1 MKKFKIAALSLFWS
15 VATFAANNSK
25 MVWET
30 PAEDISK
37 SVSGPMAKVIA
48 LVVIVAS
55 AFGWVI
61 TENSGIMGKIIR
73 IVIALAV
80 VGGASVLL
88 GLFNITG
95 VVETL
100 QITNSILGQISTN
113 ISQLGLLSETANK
126 AQAMSTNTDSQ
137 EMENSKVE
145 LENAKKTQKLN
156 DQIKMQELI
165 NKSKKSIKI

>member
-48 LVVIVAS
+48 LVV
-55 AFGWVI
+55 
-61 TENSGIMGKIIR
+61 
-73 IVIALAV
+73 

-95 VVETL
+95 GVV
-100 QITNSILGQISTN
+100 IG
-113 ISQLGLLSETANK
+113 
-126 AQAMSTNTDSQ
+126 
-137 EMENSKVE
+137 
-145 LENAKKTQKLN
+145 
-156 DQIKMQELI
+156 
-165 NKSKKSIKI
+165 

>member
-1 MKKFKIAALSLFWS
+1 MKKLKIVVSSLFWS
-15 VATFAANNSK
+15 VATFASTNSK

-30 PAEDISK
+30 PADEISK

-55 AFGWVI
+55 AFGWVL
-61 TENSGIMGKIIR
+61 TQDSGIMGKIIR

-95 VVETL
+95 GVV
-100 QITNSILGQISTN
+100 IG
-113 ISQLGLLSETANK
+113 
-126 AQAMSTNTDSQ
+126 
-137 EMENSKVE
+137 
-145 LENAKKTQKLN
+145 
-156 DQIKMQELI
+156 
-165 NKSKKSIKI
+165 

>member
-1 MKKFKIAALSLFWS
+1 MLNKIKITILSLFWS
-15 VATFAANNSK
+15 AVTFASTNSK
-25 MVWET
+25 MVWES
-30 PAEDISK
+30 PADEISK

-61 TENSGIMGKIIR
+61 TQDSGIMGKIIR

-95 VVETL
+95 GVM
-100 QITNSILGQISTN
+100 IG
-113 ISQLGLLSETANK
+113 
-126 AQAMSTNTDSQ
+126 
-137 EMENSKVE
+137 
-145 LENAKKTQKLN
+145 
-156 DQIKMQELI
+156 
-165 NKSKKSIKI
+165 

>member
-1 MKKFKIAALSLFWS
+1 MKKFKVAALSLFWS

-95 VVETL
+95 GVV
-100 QITNSILGQISTN
+100 IG
-113 ISQLGLLSETANK
+113 
-126 AQAMSTNTDSQ
+126 
-137 EMENSKVE
+137 
-145 LENAKKTQKLN
+145 
-156 DQIKMQELI
+156 
-165 NKSKKSIKI
+165 

>member
-1 MKKFKIAALSLFWS
+1 
-15 VATFAANNSK
+15 

-95 VVETL
+95 GVV
-100 QITNSILGQISTN
+100 IG
-113 ISQLGLLSETANK
+113 
-126 AQAMSTNTDSQ
+126 
-137 EMENSKVE
+137 
-145 LENAKKTQKLN
+145 
-156 DQIKMQELI
+156 
-165 NKSKKSIKI
+165 

>member
-1 MKKFKIAALSLFWS
+1 MLKKFKIGMLSLFWS
-15 VATFAANNSK
+15 VATFASTNSK
-25 MVWET
+25 MVWES
-30 PAEDISK
+30 PADEISK

-95 VVETL
+95 GVM
-100 QITNSILGQISTN
+100 IG
-113 ISQLGLLSETANK
+113 
-126 AQAMSTNTDSQ
+126 
-137 EMENSKVE
+137 
-145 LENAKKTQKLN
+145 
-156 DQIKMQELI
+156 
-165 NKSKKSIKI
+165 

>member
-1 MKKFKIAALSLFWS
+1 MLKKFKIGMLSLFWS
-15 VATFAANNSK
+15 VATFASMNSK
-25 MVWET
+25 MVWEN
-30 PAEDISK
+30 PADEISK

-61 TENSGIMGKIIR
+61 TQDSGIMGKIIR

-95 VVETL
+95 GVM
-100 QITNSILGQISTN
+100 IG
-113 ISQLGLLSETANK
+113 
-126 AQAMSTNTDSQ
+126 
-137 EMENSKVE
+137 
-145 LENAKKTQKLN
+145 
-156 DQIKMQELI
+156 
-165 NKSKKSIKI
+165 